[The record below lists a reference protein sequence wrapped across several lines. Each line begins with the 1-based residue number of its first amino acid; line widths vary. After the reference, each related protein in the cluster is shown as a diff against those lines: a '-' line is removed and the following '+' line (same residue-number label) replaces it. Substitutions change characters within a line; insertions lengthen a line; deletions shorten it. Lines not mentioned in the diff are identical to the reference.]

1 MQYSNG
7 VYYCCGEPMDS
18 HYNPEPF
25 DMMAVEHEDFVDLE
39 CLVCGKEVFDV
50 PA

>member
-18 HYNPEPF
+18 YYTEPF